1 MELFIKE
8 LSVHYTNFDLDV
20 HNLSFQKGI
29 NMIIGGNG
37 SGKSTLLNGIIGYEF
52 NHRNVLFNN
61 EQLVLNKDVTFLPQN
76 LNRPDMT
83 IKDFT
88 ELTSGQN
95 SDDLL
100 KQFDLYHL
108 KNLSCLNVSGGE
120 FKRAAFVQ
128 AILENKPI
136 LILDEIEQGLD
147 IKYKKEMF
155 QYIKE
160 LSKERVVILN
170 VHDLSLVLSYA
181 DKIFGMK
188 KGKVNMTT
196 LPNDITADDLSDVFN
211 VPIEITTYNGKRL
224 IVL

>member
-37 SGKSTLLNGIIGYEF
+37 SGKSTLLNGIIGYGF
-52 NHRNVLFNN
+52 KYRNVLFNN
-61 EQLVLNKDVTFLPQN
+61 EQLVLNKDVTYLPQN

-88 ELTSGQN
+88 ELTSSRN

-100 KQFDLYHL
+100 KHFDLYHL
-108 KNLSCLNVSGGE
+108 KSLSCLNVSGGE

-128 AILENKPI
+128 AILEDNPV
-136 LILDEIEQGLD
+136 LVLDEIEQGLD
-147 IKYKKEMF
+147 IKYKKDIF
-155 QYIKE
+155 HYIKE
-160 LSKERVVILN
+160 LSKERIVILN

-188 KGKVNMTT
+188 KGKVNVTT
-196 LPNDITADDLSDVFN
+196 LPKDITADDLSDIFN
-211 VPIEITTYNGKRL
+211 VPLEITTYNGKRL

>member
-52 NHRNVLFNN
+52 KHRNVLFNN
-61 EQLVLNKDVTFLPQN
+61 EQLVLNKDVTYLPQN

-120 FKRAAFVQ
+120 FKRCLLYTSDA
-128 AILENKPI
+128 
-136 LILDEIEQGLD
+136 
-147 IKYKKEMF
+147 
-155 QYIKE
+155 
-160 LSKERVVILN
+160 
-170 VHDLSLVLSYA
+170 
-181 DKIFGMK
+181 
-188 KGKVNMTT
+188 
-196 LPNDITADDLSDVFN
+196 ADDIALV
-211 VPIEITTYNGKRL
+211 
-224 IVL
+224 